1 MKNINFNIIIK
12 YLTLGFLLMAT
23 VSCDGY
29 LDQREIT
36 DSITEED
43 VFGEYYNLRLYL
55 EDGYTKLFHSNSTE
69 NMSTGKNHTHLCQY
83 SDEAST
89 NKERIAEFKSG
100 AWINFYSRSYNVL
113 GDQGNGWQEFTG
125 PYVLGW
131 QGIRIAN
138 RTIKEINT
146 PFDITVEQQ
155 NQLLGQ
161 AYFIRAMCYFQI
173 VKRWGGM
180 PYFTEPLDMN
190 EYLGFARLSYQ
201 ETAAKIA
208 EDCELAFE
216 YLPLEWDSENTGR
229 PVKSVALALKSRVLL
244 YAASE
249 TNNPENDLTKWE
261 DAANAADRLI
271 KFVETED
278 PYYKLKDCSN
288 AINAAVASIDD
299 ADYLEPEPEAIM
311 DYRKIFL
318 YNTRSPEVLFS
329 VYRENIRTAGGSTWK
344 RHTCNIAFWCGPAYL
359 HNQSFVTGLVPN
371 QNFVE
376 LFETKNGLAIADDV
390 ASNATGPYPVYNVQN
405 PYINRDPRFY
415 NSVVYNGVNW
425 PLGSNVNYVELY
437 NEDKD
442 GAEGAERT
450 VESNKPYPHTGYMM
464 RKYWPKGGSTSSKD
478 GGPATTEVI
487 IPFFRVAE
495 AYLNYAEAAFEAS
508 GRSNINASYSD
519 EGVASYSALEAVNKV
534 RNRVGMPGVH
544 AIYQTPEKFMDRIRN
559 ERSIEFCFEG
569 EHRWFDMLRWHRL
582 DELSKTYGVS
592 IKYNEDTTL
601 YPTGYRFENYEIE
614 TLRKTLT
621 DRNYLYPIIPDEI
634 YKYSDFVQNP
644 GW

>member
-1 MKNINFNIIIK
+1 MKNTNFNIIK
-12 YLTLGFLLMAT
+12 YLTLVSLLMAM
-23 VSCDGY
+23 VSCDSY

-36 DSITEED
+36 DSISEDD
-43 VFGEYYNLRLYL
+43 VFGEYYTMRLYF
-55 EDGYTKLFHSNSTE
+55 EDAYTKLYHTNATE
-69 NMSTGKNHTHLCQY
+69 NMSTGKNHTHLTQY
-83 SDEAST
+83 SDETST

-100 AWINFYSRSYNVL
+100 AWINFFSKSYDEL
-113 GDQGNGWQEFTG
+113 GNQNNTWQEFTG
-125 PYVLGW
+125 PYILGW
-131 QGIRIAN
+131 QGIRICN

-146 PFDITVEQQ
+146 PIDITEEQQ
-155 NQLLGQ
+155 DQLLGQ

-173 VKRWGGM
+173 LKRWGGM
-180 PYFTEPLDMN
+180 PYFTEPLDLN
-190 EYLGFARLSYQ
+190 EYLGFTRLSYQ

-216 YLPLEWDSENTGR
+216 HLPLEWDSENTGR

-249 TNNPENDLTKWE
+249 TNNPDNDLTKWE

-271 KFVETED
+271 KFVENED
-278 PYYKLKDCSN
+278 PYYELLDCSN
-288 AINAAVASIDD
+288 AINVKVDSIGD

-329 VYRENIRTAGGSTWK
+329 VYRENIRTAGGSSWK
-344 RHTCNIAFWCGPAYL
+344 RYTCNIAFWSGPAYL

-376 LFETKNGLAIADDV
+376 LFETKNGLSIADDPEF
-390 ASNATGPYPVYNVQN
+390 NEQN

-425 PLGSNVNYVELY
+425 PLGSNDHYVELY
-437 NEDKD
+437 NEDENGD
-442 GAEGAERT
+442 QGAERT
-450 VESNKPYPHTGYMM
+450 VVSNAPYPHTGYMM
-464 RKYWPKGGSTSSKD
+464 RKYWVKGGSTSSKD
-478 GGPATTEVI
+478 GGPTTSEVI

-508 GRSNINASYSD
+508 GRSNINASSSS
-519 EGVASYSALEAVNKV
+519 EGAASYTALEAINKV
-534 RNRVGMPGVH
+534 RNRVGMPDLNPV
-544 AIYQTPEKFMDRIRN
+544 YQTPDKFMDRIRN
-559 ERSIEFCFEG
+559 ERAIEFCFEG
-569 EHRWFDMLRWHRL
+569 GHRWFDMLRWHRL
-582 DELSKTYGVS
+582 DELTKTYGQS
-592 IKYNEDTTL
+592 IKYNADSTL
-601 YPTGYRFENYEIE
+601 YPTGFRFERYEIE
-614 TLRKTLT
+614 TLRKSLT

-634 YKYSDFVQNP
+634 YKYPEFVQNP